1 MGNVIPTGSV
11 FCLLGILR
19 MSYVHTVK
27 EYKIVQENTY
37 ALLKPILSVLGP
49 SLRNDTSNDTW
60 CICWCYCTILPS
72 RPSTSALVTPRRR
85 GDVRN
90 NSRMLPSSA
99 GRSMRNAPK
108 STNYILI
115 NKIILY
121 KNKKVNKK
129 GYNPRYWPPSTV
141 FVHLENG
148 VCSLGCSATAYVRIR
163 YQQLERIRTAAPA
176 GAIAVAYFAFRW
188 LIRTGSLERR

>member
-1 MGNVIPTGSV
+1 VGNVIPTGSV

-141 FVHLENG
+141 WLPSLFVRGL
-148 VCSLGCSATAYVRIR
+148 
-163 YQQLERIRTAAPA
+163 
-176 GAIAVAYFAFRW
+176 
-188 LIRTGSLERR
+188 

>member
-1 MGNVIPTGSV
+1 MHPHSGAYKYYMPAAEAAAHTTYVHPPAHNNRSVRVGNVIPTGSV

-85 GDVRN
+85 GYVRN

-108 STNYILI
+108 STN
-115 NKIILY
+115 
-121 KNKKVNKK
+121 
-129 GYNPRYWPPSTV
+129 
-141 FVHLENG
+141 
-148 VCSLGCSATAYVRIR
+148 
-163 YQQLERIRTAAPA
+163 
-176 GAIAVAYFAFRW
+176 
-188 LIRTGSLERR
+188 

>member
-1 MGNVIPTGSV
+1 VGNVIPTGSV

-19 MSYVHTVK
+19 MSY
-27 EYKIVQENTY
+27 
-37 ALLKPILSVLGP
+37 
-49 SLRNDTSNDTW
+49 
-60 CICWCYCTILPS
+60 
-72 RPSTSALVTPRRR
+72 ALVTPRRR

-121 KNKKVNKK
+121 KNNYILINKIILYKNKKVNKK
-129 GYNPRYWPPSTV
+129 GYNP
-141 FVHLENG
+141 
-148 VCSLGCSATAYVRIR
+148 
-163 YQQLERIRTAAPA
+163 
-176 GAIAVAYFAFRW
+176 
-188 LIRTGSLERR
+188 LIRT

>member
-1 MGNVIPTGSV
+1 VGNVIPTGSV

-99 GRSMRNAPK
+99 GRSMRNAPRAPT
-108 STNYILI
+108 STWVGSSGPTVPFSPLALVPPTSSRPDVGGTYA
-115 NKIILY
+115 IIRVSEVSCRVLSG
-121 KNKKVNKK
+121 KKFCT
-129 GYNPRYWPPSTV
+129 SM
-141 FVHLENG
+141 
-148 VCSLGCSATAYVRIR
+148 
-163 YQQLERIRTAAPA
+163 
-176 GAIAVAYFAFRW
+176 
-188 LIRTGSLERR
+188 